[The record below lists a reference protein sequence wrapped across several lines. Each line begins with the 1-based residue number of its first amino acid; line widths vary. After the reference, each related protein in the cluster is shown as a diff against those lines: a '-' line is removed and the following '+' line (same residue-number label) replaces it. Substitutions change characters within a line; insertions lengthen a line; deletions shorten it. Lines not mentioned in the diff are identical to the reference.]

1 MAKANKKAQV
11 KSKVAAKEKS
21 KSKSGKY
28 KSVRHL
34 LETLFF
40 KNKELTKDE
49 AKAVVKKEF
58 PDSKY
63 LRTTKTH
70 FSWYKSHILNHREFV
85 TIDPPSWAK
94 GGPKIKVTKR
104 VTEGEANN

>member
-1 MAKANKKAQV
+1 MSKTTKKVSPKKQ
-11 KSKVAAKEKS
+11 SKEQL

-28 KSVRHL
+28 RSVRHL
-34 LETLFF
+34 LETLFS
-40 KNKELTKDE
+40 KNKELTKEE
-49 AKAVVKKEF
+49 ARAAVKKEF

-94 GGPKIKVTKR
+94 GGPKIKISKR
-104 VTEGEANN
+104 DAKDDGSN